1 MFQGVVWDCW
11 ARNVEIVCIRSWRFA
26 HDKDAP
32 QKMTDLNGIIFFPYG
47 KMASHS
53 WHMLKHWV
61 GSSARKKL
69 DMQKILGCPL
79 FPVKQH
85 LQQQRIR
92 PLEKPSRNGYVWRM
106 AALGTVGNFIWK
118 PCNWIQ
124 IMPSKPRIL
133 GIFFHGNLRGPPPI
147 PPTPRSKAL
156 LRAYFLGG
164 WHWGGPLGL
173 SWFGVVFVAERN
185 HSKGVWICFFIDR
198 DNLEL
203 HPQDLVVS
211 FIFHMFF
218 PLFTTKKLEGK
229 WSSLDQFRVQLFQNP
244 SVQPPT

>member
-1 MFQGVVWDCW
+1 MEDKGWFGGVVAPIFFVKMKLEIECGMDVSGSFCWDCW

-26 HDKDAP
+26 HDKDTP

-61 GSSARKKL
+61 GSSTRKSL

-106 AALGTVGNFIWK
+106 AALGTVGNCIWK
-118 PCNWIQ
+118 PWNWIQ
-124 IMPSKPRIL
+124 IMPSRPRIL
-133 GIFFHGNLRGPPPI
+133 GIFFHGNLRGPPQCH
-147 PPTPRSKAL
+147 PPQEVRP
-156 LRAYFLGG
+156 Y
-164 WHWGGPLGL
+164 
-173 SWFGVVFVAERN
+173 
-185 HSKGVWICFFIDR
+185 
-198 DNLEL
+198 
-203 HPQDLVVS
+203 
-211 FIFHMFF
+211 
-218 PLFTTKKLEGK
+218 
-229 WSSLDQFRVQLFQNP
+229 
-244 SVQPPT
+244 